1 MIRSG
6 GGHVSV
12 KKTLELLRR
21 SPEEHPSPGD
31 DVGGRAIIVGVTDRG
46 CVRERNEDQFV
57 VARLERTIE
66 IESCGF
72 PASNGMRHTDRPAG
86 RLMMVADGMGGQV
99 RGDVASAVV
108 VDAMLQYAVSM
119 MPWLRMSTAAD
130 EQALADGLTGAVGR
144 SQERMLE
151 VAQRKG
157 FVGDMGST
165 LTLGYVMWPILYLV
179 HVGDSRAYL
188 FRQGQL
194 FRLTRD
200 HNLASEMVTM
210 KVMTEEEA
218 RASCFASVLTNSVS
232 TTGEQAQVELHQV
245 ELQND
250 DLVLLCTDGL
260 YGEISDDV
268 IKSRL
273 MHVTAA
279 DLVGPCARAL
289 VDSAKAAGGRDN
301 ITAVLARF

>member
-1 MIRSG
+1 M
-6 GGHVSV
+6 SV
-12 KKTLELLRR
+12 KKTLEFLRR
-21 SPEEHPSPGD
+21 SAEDSPAAD
-31 DVGGRAIIVGVTDRG
+31 ADIADRATIVGVTDRG
-46 CVRERNEDQFV
+46 RVRERNEDQFV
-57 VARLERTIE
+57 VARLERTVE
-66 IESCGF
+66 VESCGL
-72 PASNGMRHTDRPAG
+72 PASNGMRHTDRPTG

-108 VDAMLQYAVSM
+108 VDAMLQYAGAM

-130 EQALADGLTGAVGR
+130 ERALAEGLTAAVGR
-144 SQERMLE
+144 AQDRMQE
-151 VAQRKG
+151 VAERKG
-157 FVGDMGST
+157 FVRDMGST

-188 FRQGQL
+188 FRQGTL

-200 HNLASEMVTM
+200 HNLATQMVQM

-218 RASCFASVLTNSVS
+218 RSSRFASVLTNSVS
-232 TTGEQAQVELHQV
+232 TSGELAQVELHQV
-245 ELQND
+245 ELRHG

-260 YGEISDDV
+260 YGEVPDKD

-273 MHVTAA
+273 MHVTSG
-279 DLVGPCARAL
+279 DLVEPCVRSLIAA
-289 VDSAKAAGGRDN
+289 AKEAGGRDN